1 MVYKLFWYD
10 KLGVSQ
16 SNDIEEPG
24 KNWLA
29 LVKYARE
36 TDYSIGKANGRKWEL
51 SGLCEVSVCH
61 LFFYSVKSLLVY
73 SVQNS
78 ETI

>member
-36 TDYSIGKANGRKWEL
+36 ADYSTGKANGRKWEL
-51 SGLCEVSVCH
+51 SGLCEVSMVIDD
-61 LFFYSVKSLLVY
+61 LFIKCLK
-73 SVQNS
+73 N
-78 ETI
+78 IM